1 MSALAGRRRV
11 YVAPRRGL
19 QRRLRTVPVPVPIGG
34 GPAIVLGIALT
45 MALCAFVARGGT
57 LLEPTT
63 WTEIALMIAG
73 AALCAAALIRP
84 RVAGHAGVGTVAAF
98 AALTVLTVVSVT
110 WSFTPADTWLDAERM
125 LAYLAVL
132 AGGVALGRLAPG
144 RAGAVVEGIALGSVV
159 ITAYAVLTKVFP
171 GILAPDEPY
180 ARLRPPFDYWNGVG
194 VAAAMGIP
202 PLLWLGARRS
212 GHAAANALAW
222 PALGLCIVGLLLSY
236 SRGALLMLIIGL
248 AFWFALVPLR
258 LRAVLVLLGVLAVT
272 LPVIAW
278 AFAQD
283 GLTLDQ
289 PPLSLRESAGLQ
301 FGAVLLV
308 MFVVLTIAGLAAGFL
323 AAHRPPSERARQRAG
338 RVLVLALVC
347 MPAIAILA
355 LANAPGGI
363 SGQASKAWRQATD
376 PNARSPANTPG
387 RLTATSSVRARYWR
401 EAIKVYELS
410 PWIGTGP
417 GAYSEL
423 RLRFRTDR
431 SSIRHAHGYVPQML
445 SDLGW
450 AGMALSLLTLG
461 AWLWAASRALGLRR
475 RSRGRPWDAERVS
488 LATLTT
494 VVVVFGLHSAVD
506 WTWFIPGNAVPAL
519 LCAGFV
525 ASYAAPGENVLLA
538 SRGRRPGGVLVGGLV
553 MLVALAA
560 SWAALQ
566 PVRSENAEAAAF
578 NRLDEGQV
586 PQAAAIAQIA
596 HERDPFALN
605 PLFDIAAID
614 TGRGDTAGARSALER
629 AVQLEPRTAETWRR
643 LGEFRRDVLHDY
655 KSALKAYRTAYYL
668 DPSLRSQSDVITTAR
683 LIKPG

>member
-1 MSALAGRRRV
+1 
-11 YVAPRRGL
+11 
-19 QRRLRTVPVPVPIGG
+19 VPVPIGG
-34 GPAIVLGIALT
+34 GPAIALGIALT

-57 LLEPTT
+57 LLKPMT
-63 WTEIALMIAG
+63 WTEVGLMLAG
-73 AALCAAALIRP
+73 AALCAAAFIRP
-84 RVAGHAGVGTVAAF
+84 RVAGHYGAGTVAAF
-98 AALTVLTVVSVT
+98 AALAVLTVVAIS
-110 WSFTPADTWLDAERM
+110 WSLTPGDTWLDGGRM

-144 RAGAVVEGIALGSVV
+144 RASAVVQGVALGATL
-159 ITAYAVLTKVFP
+159 ITAYAVLTKVLP
-171 GILAPDEPY
+171 GVLAPDEPY

-194 VAAAMGIP
+194 VAAAIAFP

-222 PALGLCIVGLLLSY
+222 PALGIAVVGLLLSY
-236 SRGALLMLIIGL
+236 SRGALITVVIGL
-248 AFWFALVPLR
+248 GLWFALVPLR
-258 LRAVLVLLGVLAVT
+258 LRAALTLLGVGVVT
-272 LPVIAW
+272 LPVVAW

-289 PPLSLRESAGLQ
+289 APLSLRESAGLQ
-301 FGAVLLV
+301 LGAVLLV
-308 MFVVLTIAGLAAGFL
+308 MLVALTIAGLAAGFL
-323 AAHRPPSERARQRAG
+323 AAHRPPSERTRRRAS
-338 RVLVLALVC
+338 RVLVLALAC

-363 SGQASKAWRQATD
+363 SGQISKSWRQATD
-376 PNARSPANTPG
+376 PTARSPANTPG

-417 GAYSEL
+417 GAYASL
-423 RLRFRTDR
+423 RQRFRTDR
-431 SSIRHAHGYVPQML
+431 SAIRHAHGYVPQML
-445 SDLGW
+445 ADLGW
-450 AGMALSLLTLG
+450 AGMTLSLLTLA
-461 AWLWAASRALGLRR
+461 AWLFAATRALGLRR
-475 RSRGRPWDAERVS
+475 RCRGRPWDAERVC
-488 LATLTT
+488 LATLAA

-525 ASYAAPGENVLLA
+525 ASYAAPGERVLLA
-538 SRGRRPGGVLVGGLV
+538 PGARRTAGAVIAGLV
-553 MLVALAA
+553 VLVALAGA
-560 SWAALQ
+560 WWVLQ

-578 NRLDEGQV
+578 DRLGEGQV
-586 PQAAAIAQIA
+586 PQAAAIAEIA
-596 HERDPFALN
+596 HQRDPFALN

-614 TGRGDTAGARSALER
+614 AGRGDTAGAGRALDR

-655 KSALKAYRTAYYL
+655 RSALRAYRTAYYL
-668 DPSLRSQSDVITTAR
+668 DPSLRSMSDVITTAR
-683 LIKPG
+683 LVKAG

>member
-1 MSALAGRRRV
+1 VS
-11 YVAPRRGL
+11 
-19 QRRLRTVPVPVPIGG
+19 VPVPFGT
-34 GPAIVLGIALT
+34 GPAIVVGIALV

-57 LLEPTT
+57 TLEPTT
-63 WTEIALMIAG
+63 WTEVALMLAG
-73 AALCAAALIRP
+73 AALCAVAFIRP

-98 AALTVLTVVSVT
+98 AALTVLTVVSIS
-110 WSFTPADTWLDAERM
+110 WSLTPGDTWLEGERM

-132 AGGVALGRLAPG
+132 AAGVALGRLAPG
-144 RAGAVVEGIALGSVV
+144 RASAVVQGIALGATVV
-159 ITAYAVLTKVFP
+159 TAYAVATKVFP

-194 VAAAMGIP
+194 VAAAIGVP

-222 PALGLCIVGLLLSY
+222 PALGICITGLLLSY

-248 AFWFALVPLR
+248 AVWFALVPLR
-258 LRAVLVLLGVLAVT
+258 LRAVLTLLGVLAIT
-272 LPVIAW
+272 LPVVAW
-278 AFAQD
+278 TFAQD

-301 FGAVLLV
+301 LGAMLLV
-308 MFVVLTIAGLAAGFL
+308 MLVVLTIAGLAAGFL
-323 AAHRPPSERARQRAG
+323 AAHRPPSERTRMRAS
-338 RVLVLALVC
+338 RVLVLALAC

-363 SGQASKAWRQATD
+363 SGQVSKAWRQATD
-376 PNARSPANTPG
+376 PTARSPANTPG

-401 EAIKVYELS
+401 EAVKVYELS

-417 GAYSEL
+417 GSYGEL

-445 SDLGW
+445 ADLGW
-450 AGMALSLLTLG
+450 AGMGLSLLTLA

-475 RSRGRPWDAERVS
+475 RSRGRPWDAERVC
-488 LATLTT
+488 LATLAA

-525 ASYAAPGENVLLA
+525 AAYAAPGEGVLLA
-538 SRGRRPGGVLVGGLV
+538 TRGRRAGGALIGGLV
-553 MLVALAA
+553 LLVALAA

-566 PVRSENAEAAAF
+566 PVRSEHAEAAAF
-578 NRLDEGQV
+578 DRLDRGQV
-586 PQAAAIAQIA
+586 PQAAAIARIA

-614 TGRGDTAGARSALER
+614 SADGNTAGAQRALER
-629 AVQLEPRTAETWRR
+629 AVRLEPRTAETWRR
-643 LGEFRRDVLHDY
+643 LGAFRRDALRDY
-655 KSALKAYRTAYYL
+655 KGALRAYQTAYYL

-683 LIKPG
+683 LVSAG